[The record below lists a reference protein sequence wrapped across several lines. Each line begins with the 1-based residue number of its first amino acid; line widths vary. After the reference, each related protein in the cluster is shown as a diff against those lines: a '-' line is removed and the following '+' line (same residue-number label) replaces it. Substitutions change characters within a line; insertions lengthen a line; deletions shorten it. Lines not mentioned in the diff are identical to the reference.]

1 MNYPLLRVS
10 ECRDPPTLAANPLSG
25 PVDVVRATEE
35 LALPTS
41 WSVLLRIGI
50 SVLATAALIWT
61 IGPTLILGCVLL
73 FWAVLC
79 AVGFVLWWRKTR
91 NVEVVAQQTDLLLA
105 HTLLDG
111 EGRTQSPE
119 AY

>member
-1 MNYPLLRVS
+1 MNYLLLRVS
-10 ECRDPPTLAANPLSG
+10 EYRDPPTLAASLLSW

-35 LALPTS
+35 LGLPTS
-41 WSVLLRIGI
+41 WSVLLRIGV
-50 SVLATAALIWT
+50 SVSATAALIWT
-61 IGPTLILGCVLL
+61 IGPRLILGCVLL

-91 NVEVVAQQTDLLLA
+91 NIEAAHQADLLLA